1 MTADTGSRFLA
12 MTRHARHRIVVCRS
26 ASPPSQMPTSALR
39 SLASIA
45 RFPLRAVAL
54 LGIVASCRP
63 ATPATTSPASVAAA
77 TGPAPDPSR
86 FHATDAAPGPEG
98 QKQIAGAFRAAFPG
112 LRFTVEALIAEDDF
126 VVGRWMATGTH
137 RGRWAAV
144 EPTGKTATLA
154 GVNVFR
160 FEDGKVAEIWNF
172 RDDLGLLE
180 QLGAA
185 VFAGAPT

>member
-1 MTADTGSRFLA
+1 MSAAENKALVRRFYEEVWASGNLDVCDEVFADDYV
-12 MTRHARHRIVVCRS
+12 RHD
-26 ASPPSQMPTSALR
+26 LR
-39 SLASIA
+39 
-45 RFPLRAVAL
+45 
-54 LGIVASCRP
+54 
-63 ATPATTSPASVAAA
+63 
-77 TGPAPDPSR
+77 
-86 FHATDAAPGPEG
+86 ATDAAPGPEG